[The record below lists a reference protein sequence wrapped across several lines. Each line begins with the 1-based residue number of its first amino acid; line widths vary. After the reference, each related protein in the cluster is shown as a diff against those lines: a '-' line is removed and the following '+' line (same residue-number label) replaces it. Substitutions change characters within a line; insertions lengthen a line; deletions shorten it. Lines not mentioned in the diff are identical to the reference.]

1 MGPALQKLCRQ
12 AVRRGGVLPRPPF
25 TENTTVNRVGGQ
37 GRPPLQP
44 FNVLVAPS
52 VAGHIGP
59 ALQKY
64 HRKAPP
70 LEIKRGCSY
79 FSRFL
84 SIV

>member
-44 FNVLVAPS
+44 FNVPDAYIAPHKS
-52 VAGHIGP
+52 TP
-59 ALQKY
+59 A
-64 HRKAPP
+64 
-70 LEIKRGCSY
+70 
-79 FSRFL
+79 
-84 SIV
+84 